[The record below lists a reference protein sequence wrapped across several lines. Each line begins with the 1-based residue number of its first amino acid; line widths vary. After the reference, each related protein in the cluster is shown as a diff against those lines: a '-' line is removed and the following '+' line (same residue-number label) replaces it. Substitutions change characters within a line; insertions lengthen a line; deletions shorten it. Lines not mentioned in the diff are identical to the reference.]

1 MSIAHYGTA
10 ARVLAARGALFR
22 TALLTGALFSGVP
35 LVMTASAAA
44 QEQPQVSS
52 HGHSHRHA
60 RVTAGA
66 PGAAGQSSGW
76 VDLSQDS
83 ASGAGFYPLPPQ
95 YRNGA
100 VQTRQQRAIEY
111 ANNPIRSAIAS
122 EEIGYDFDEGYAFG
136 HGHGIFDPDD
146 GYGTPFFAG
155 YYNNR

>member
-1 MSIAHYGTA
+1 MTKSRTA
-10 ARVLAARGALFR
+10 ALIL
-22 TALLTGALFSGVP
+22 
-35 LVMTASAAA
+35 TASAAFFWGLSA
-44 QEQPQVSS
+44 ASASETQTSTVPR
-52 HGHSHRHA
+52 GDKHA
-60 RVTAGA
+60 RVTAGEPDA
-66 PGAAGQSSGW
+66 RRAAGQSSGW

-100 VQTRQQRAIEY
+100 LQTRQRRALEY

-136 HGHGIFDPDD
+136 HGHGVFDPDD

>member
-1 MSIAHYGTA
+1 
-10 ARVLAARGALFR
+10 LAASGI
-22 TALLTGALFSGVP
+22 FSWGI
-35 LVMTASAAA
+35 AAA
-44 QEQPQVSS
+44 AAAGTQPPSISRGGHGAS
-52 HGHSHRHA
+52 HKQA
-60 RVTAGA
+60 RLTAGA
-66 PGAAGQSSGW
+66 PGARRAAGQSTGW
-76 VDLSQDS
+76 VNLSEDS

-100 VQTRQQRAIEY
+100 VQTRQRRALEY

-136 HGHGIFDPDD
+136 HGHGVFDPDD